1 MEDQVQGDV
10 VEQNVGQTTRE
21 ALNVSMPDV
30 ELASE
35 IPSVQDSVID
45 EGNKRVPNLI
55 TKEGD

>member
-1 MEDQVQGDV
+1 MEDQVQNSV
-10 VEQNVGQTTRE
+10 VEQSVGKTTRE
-21 ALNVSMPDV
+21 GLETSMSDV

-55 TKEGD
+55 TK